1 MYFIIL
7 KFGNWMR
14 VIELYDYFLI
24 WLGFLLKLI
33 GLIEVSDINK
43 TFVKL
48 FWKFSIYDGGFFFI
62 GYLVEKRE
70 GRRLWIKV
78 DKISFELIKF

>member
-1 MYFIIL
+1 M
-7 KFGNWMR
+7 
-14 VIELYDYFLI
+14 
-24 WLGFLLKLI
+24 
-33 GLIEVSDINK
+33 
-43 TFVKL
+43 FVKL

-78 DKISFELIKF
+78 DKILFELIEF